1 LQIKQAN
8 KEELN
13 WGVKFLEKVATKVF
27 RASQGWR
34 PSLVIGLDVKVWFY
48 TEAIPG

>member
-8 KEELN
+8 EEELN
-13 WGVKFLEKVATKVF
+13 WGVKFLKKVANKVF

-34 PSLVIGLDVKVWFY
+34 PSLAIGLDVKVWFC
-48 TEAIPG
+48 TEAITG